1 MAGKKQAFKD
11 ILRDCFPVVIDEL
24 LPETGKE
31 ESAER
36 SPSPAAATLG
46 EETSQQPVSHAE
58 SSTVSVQDT
67 VPSDATVS
75 PGTTVSP
82 EHTVP
87 PPATVALQS
96 TVSPPDT
103 VAARATVSSLAS
115 VAPDDTVPFMAP
127 VEIASNY
134 FRMDVDVF
142 DILAEFQTPYE
153 RIVYLYLYRQSYGN
167 GRQTCFAGLKSIID
181 HCKFSKNVVRRALET
196 LESKQHIKRLARLNE
211 RDLKGTTY
219 RVFLPCEIPD
229 LGSQTKLSILQEDN
243 PLLS

>member
-24 LPETGKE
+24 LPETRKE
-31 ESAER
+31 ESAEQ

-75 PGTTVSP
+75 PETTVSP

-87 PPATVALQS
+87 PPATVAAQP

-103 VAARATVSSLAS
+103 VA
-115 VAPDDTVPFMAP
+115 PDDTVSFMAP

-134 FRMDVDVF
+134 FRMDADVF

-153 RIVYLYLYRQSYGN
+153 RIVYLYLYRQSYGI

-229 LGSQTKLSILQEDN
+229 LRSMTRLSILQDDN
-243 PLLS
+243 SLLS